1 MFVYVCVCVCVCVRA
16 RARATLFFRFFFHYR
31 LLQDIGY
38 TLFLVLCSRSL
49 SIIYFIYSSVYMLIP
64 NSQFIPLPPFPLVTV
79 SFFSMRR
86 DKILKINFIEK
97 LELPWWL

>member
-1 MFVYVCVCVCVCVRA
+1 
-16 RARATLFFRFFFHYR
+16 
-31 LLQDIGY
+31 
-38 TLFLVLCSRSL
+38 
-49 SIIYFIYSSVYMLIP
+49 MLIP